1 MDMFFG
7 VIMDGLAIFFGGLL
21 GLLFNK
27 GIPEHLEKAVMK
39 AVAVSAIYI
48 GVRSMSSGENTIYII
63 LAMVLGVVIGE
74 VLSIDDKINR
84 FADKLAEKFTS
95 KNSDSTFAE
104 GLITGS
110 LIMGVGALS
119 IMGPLE
125 SGLTGTHDIMM
136 TNAVID
142 AFTSIILA
150 SSLGIGVVFSAIPIF
165 LSKATVVIFAGS
177 LNVLLTDVMINDINA
192 IGGILVMLIGLN
204 LLEVTDLKIMNYVPA
219 IFVPILLFFLY

>member
-1 MDMFFG
+1 MFFG

-48 GVRSMSSGENTIYII
+48 GVRGMDSGENTILII

-74 VLSIDDKINR
+74 VLGVDDKINR
-84 FADKLAEKFTS
+84 LADKLAAKIAS

-125 SGLTGTHDIMM
+125 SGLTGAHDIMM

-165 LSKATVVIFAGS
+165 ISKAIVVIFAGS
-177 LNVLLTDVMINDINA
+177 LNMLLTDVMINDINA

-204 LLEVTDLKIMNYVPA
+204 LLEITDIKIMNFVPA
-219 IFVPILLFFLY
+219 IFVPMLLFFLY

>member
-1 MDMFFG
+1 MFFG
-7 VIMDGLAIFFGGLL
+7 VIVDGLAIFFGGLL

-27 GIPEHLEKAVMK
+27 GIPDHLEKAVMK
-39 AVAVSAIYI
+39 AVAISAIYI
-48 GVRSMSSGENTIYII
+48 GVRGMDSGENTILII

-74 VLSIDDKINR
+74 VFSIDDKINR
-84 FADKLAEKFTS
+84 FADKLADKIS
-95 KNSDSTFAE
+95 RKNSDSTFAE

-165 LSKATVVIFAGS
+165 LSKATVVLFAGS
-177 LNVLLTDVMINDINA
+177 LNALLTDVMINDINA

-204 LLEVTDLKIMNYVPA
+204 LLEVTDLKIMNFVPA
-219 IFVPILLFFLY
+219 IFVPMLLFFLY

>member
-1 MDMFFG
+1 MFFG
-7 VIMDGLAIFFGGLL
+7 VITDGLAIFFGGLL

-27 GIPEHLEKAVMK
+27 GIPDHLEKAVMK
-39 AVAVSAIYI
+39 AVAISAIYI
-48 GVRSMSSGENTIYII
+48 GVRGMDSGENTILII
-63 LAMVLGVVIGE
+63 LSMVLGVVIGE
-74 VLSIDDKINR
+74 VLSIDDRINR
-84 FADKLAEKFTS
+84 FADKLADKIAR

-165 LSKATVVIFAGS
+165 LSKATVVVFAGS
-177 LNVLLTDVMINDINA
+177 LNVLLTDIMINDINA

-204 LLEVTDLKIMNYVPA
+204 LLEITDLKIMNFVPA
-219 IFVPILLFFLY
+219 IFVPMLLFFLY

>member
-1 MDMFFG
+1 MFFG
-7 VIMDGLAIFFGGLL
+7 VITDGLAIFFGGLL

-27 GIPEHLEKAVMK
+27 SFPDHLEKAVMK
-39 AVAVSAIYI
+39 AVAISAIYI
-48 GVRSMSSGENTIYII
+48 GVRGMDSGENTILII
-63 LAMVLGVVIGE
+63 LSMVLGVVIGE
-74 VLSIDDKINR
+74 VLSIDDRINR
-84 FADKLAEKFTS
+84 FADKLAKKIAR

-104 GLITGS
+104 GLITGT

-165 LSKATVVIFAGS
+165 LSKATVVVFAGS
-177 LNVLLTDVMINDINA
+177 LNVLLTDIMINDINA

-204 LLEVTDLKIMNYVPA
+204 LLEVTDFKIMNFVPA
-219 IFVPILLFFLY
+219 IFVPMLLFFLY

>member
-1 MDMFFG
+1 MFFG
-7 VIMDGLAIFFGGLL
+7 VITDGLAIFFGGLL
-21 GLLFNK
+21 GLLFKK
-27 GIPEHLEKAVMK
+27 GIPNRFEKAVMK
-39 AVAVSAIYI
+39 AVSISAIYI
-48 GVRSMSSGENTIYII
+48 GVRGMDSGENTILII

-74 VLSIDDKINR
+74 IFSIDDKVNR
-84 FADKLAEKFTS
+84 FADKLADKFTR
-95 KNSDSTFAE
+95 KNKESTFAE

-150 SSLGIGVVFSAIPIF
+150 SSLGVGVVFSAIPIF
-165 LSKATVVIFAGS
+165 LSKASVVIFAGS
-177 LNVLLTDVMINDINA
+177 LNALLTDVMINDINA

-204 LLEVTDLKIMNYVPA
+204 LLEVTDLKILNFLPA
-219 IFVPILLFFLY
+219 IFIPLLLFFLY

>member
-1 MDMFFG
+1 MFFG

-48 GVRSMSSGENTIYII
+48 GVRGMDSGENTILII

-74 VLSIDDKINR
+74 VLGIDDKINR
-84 FADKLAEKFTS
+84 LADKLAAKIAS

-165 LSKATVVIFAGS
+165 ISKAIVVIFAGS
-177 LNVLLTDVMINDINA
+177 LNMLLTDVMINDINA

-204 LLEVTDLKIMNYVPA
+204 LLEITDIKIMNFVPA
-219 IFVPILLFFLY
+219 IFVPMLLFFLY

>member
-1 MDMFFG
+1 MFFG
-7 VIMDGLAIFFGGLL
+7 VITDGLAIFFGGLL

-27 GIPEHLEKAVMK
+27 SFPDHLEKAVMK
-39 AVAVSAIYI
+39 AVAISAIYI
-48 GVRSMSSGENTIYII
+48 GVRGMDSGENTILII
-63 LAMVLGVVIGE
+63 LSMVLGVVIGE
-74 VLSIDDKINR
+74 VLSIDDRINR
-84 FADKLAEKFTS
+84 FADKLAKKIAR

-104 GLITGS
+104 GLITGT

-165 LSKATVVIFAGS
+165 LSKATVVVFAGS

-204 LLEVTDLKIMNYVPA
+204 LLEVTDFKIMNFVPA
-219 IFVPILLFFLY
+219 IFVPMLLFFLY